1 MSAAIDRSETQELI
15 TDFRHGA
22 PAKPPIVESGQHRT
36 TVLTA
41 KSLHRPV
48 YLFQANKTRL
58 TAHAHRFAP
67 SSSFYGSIQSAWMSH
82 RQLKPTENL
91 NRCKF
96 NV

>member
-22 PAKPPIVESGQHRT
+22 PAKPLIVESGQHRT

-48 YLFQANKTRL
+48 YLFQANKTRS
-58 TAHAHRFAP
+58 TAHCAC
-67 SSSFYGSIQSAWMSH
+67 SSFRTIIVFLRLNSECLNVTSSA
-82 RQLKPTENL
+82 QA
-91 NRCKF
+91 NRELEQMQ
-96 NV
+96 V